1 MLISIDHGNK
11 QIKTVHCPPVVSGLA
26 QSSTR
31 PFGKDVLSYEGM
43 YYTLSDRRIPYKKD
57 KTVDERFYI
66 LTLFAI
72 AREIEAQRAYTSDM
86 LFVELAIGLPPAHFG
101 AQNKAF
107 TQYFMDRNVAKF
119 EYHDKPYTVFIEKV
133 MCFPQTFAAA
143 ITRLPELIDCPKVL
157 VLDIGGFTAD
167 YLLMKNGEADLS
179 NCDSL
184 DNGVILLY
192 NHIRS
197 KANAE
202 LDVLLEESDIDAIL
216 HGDNSGYDT
225 RIAQLAEKSADQFV
239 SDLFGTL
246 RERMLDPRTGKT
258 LLVGGGA
265 ILLRRQIE
273 ASGRVGATLFL
284 DDINANAKG
293 YEMLYGMMA
302 GSR

>member
-11 QIKTVHCPPVVSGLA
+11 QIKTVHCPPMVSGLA
-26 QSSTR
+26 QSSAK
-31 PFGKDVLSYEGM
+31 PFGKDVLAYEGM

-72 AREIEAQRAYTSDM
+72 AREIEAQRAYTPE
-86 LFVELAIGLPPAHFG
+86 VICIELAIGLPPAHFG
-101 AQNKAF
+101 AQNEAF
-107 TQYFMDRNVAKF
+107 AQYFKDRNVARF
-119 EYHDKPYTVFIEKV
+119 EYHDKPYTIFIEKV
-133 MCFPQTFAAA
+133 LCFPQTYAAA
-143 ITRLPELIDCPKVL
+143 VAMMPELIDRPKVL
-157 VLDIGGFTAD
+157 ILDIGGFTAD
-167 YLLMKNGEADLS
+167 YLLMKYGEADLS

-184 DNGVILLY
+184 ENGVILLY

-202 LDVLLEESDIDAIL
+202 MDVLLEESDIDAIL
-216 HGDNSGYDT
+216 RGNHGGFDS
-225 RIAQLAEKSADQFV
+225 RIVKLAEQSAEQFIT
-239 SDLFGTL
+239 DLFGTL

-258 LLVGGGA
+258 LFVGGGA

-273 ASGRVGATLFL
+273 ASGRVGTALFL

-293 YEMLYGMMA
+293 YELLYGMMA